1 MITNIS
7 ILREYIITNK
17 CTLPQRAI
25 PAAVVGDLKLLFFI
39 DRTSIML
46 YRSLLHKIYIYA
58 HPSQVIGRTKS
69 HSTCYSGNNFF
80 LFDAPPAKLEL
91 GVRVHCLAASVVAQ
105 K

>member
-46 YRSLLHKIYIYA
+46 YRSLLHKIYIYMHTLA
-58 HPSQVIGRTKS
+58 KELQEPKVIRRVIQETIS
-69 HSTCYSGNNFF
+69 SS
-80 LFDAPPAKLEL
+80 LMPPQL
-91 GVRVHCLAASVVAQ
+91 S
-105 K
+105 